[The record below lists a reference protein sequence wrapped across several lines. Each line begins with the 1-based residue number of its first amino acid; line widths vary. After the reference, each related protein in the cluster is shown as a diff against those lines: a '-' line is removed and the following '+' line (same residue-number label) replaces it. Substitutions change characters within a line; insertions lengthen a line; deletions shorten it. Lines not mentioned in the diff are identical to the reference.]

1 MKKTLAILLSLAL
14 MICMIPATA
23 ATAFGDEKTEI
34 KAADV
39 TLSPESALY
48 TGGQHKISEGKVS
61 VTVKKDSENA
71 LTKDRDYTVAWSKDG
86 VSDATPKEAGIYT
99 LTVTGMGNYTGTV
112 TKTYTI
118 KQVNLDTATI
128 ECPTLKASDFADS
141 TWTSIVANNTVTL
154 PSEKNITVK
163 IGSEVVSSSIYDA
176 VITKVDDYQIQVKVS
191 PKSGQNSNNITGTKY
206 ATFNVTTELTD
217 SAYKV
222 VGTNG
227 AAIPAAT
234 YTGYALT
241 PAVYVVPDG
250 TTVDL
255 SKRLTEGTDY
265 KVSYSNNICGNSD
278 ATVTITGMNRYSGTV
293 TGTFHIN
300 GKSISGCT
308 INVGN
313 TVQGAAPAVTVY
325 DGSKKLTEGT
335 DYEAIDAANYNT
347 NSVGSN
353 AGTVTI
359 TGKGNY
365 EGTKTTTFKVV
376 AAANNVGNMKVYQGS
391 NQLSSTSNLSG
402 TYNYYTGSSLP
413 VSGITVYTSYPGS
426 TLSTYNYDVVYE
438 YTDANGNTV
447 STTAPVNA
455 KTYAVY
461 VVGKNDYAGKQQ
473 IGAYTILPHKMS
485 KYDLN
490 ISVSMASA
498 AAEPAVTVRSAYYTN
513 TVFTKGTDY
522 TVYASS
528 YTYNGKRTVTISS
541 NGTGNLASGSISE
554 SYPVV
559 SKSISSCTVSFK
571 DGKTSAAYTGYT
583 IPVQIVVKDG
593 YYTTLTENQQYTV
606 TYKNEAGKTVS
617 SIKDAGRY
625 TIEITGKNGYTGTT
639 YLYFTVTGN
648 DISTYTVVLNK
659 TSIDA
664 TGYSVTLPK
673 VTKVYSGSTTLSS
686 SNYTVSYQNAAGT
699 TVTSAYAPGT
709 YKVAVTGTGKYS
721 GTAYATFTIV
731 GKNQTMTGVESTYK
745 VYPTSDAFKLSP
757 KATEGTFT
765 YTSSDSTVATVSST
779 GVVTPLKAGRA
790 KITIKTTGNTKYNPA
805 EFSTVIKV
813 YPTKAVITQKP
824 WTTGKSKIKVRWNKQ
839 DNVTRYEIRYSRVKS
854 FASGTYITK
863 KVDAAQ
869 NDYTT
874 QSTTIKNLKS
884 GQKYYVKV
892 RAVKEVYND
901 YGKKLTYYGAWSG
914 WRSVKVQ

>member
-23 ATAFGDEKTEI
+23 ATAWADATEEQSAAYTVTVSGIYTYNGTAQTPSITVSETQGGASVTGYTVEYYSAENTNGTALSENPKNAGKYTVKVKKEVAGSGDQSGGGTTATIKWGTATFTIAKASLGSGVTIVEKEAKLTSLVTNATQLKNYYQVELNGEAI
-34 KAADV
+34 DEDV
-39 TLSPESALY
+39 TLSATQTDDQKTSNKVTITATAKTQNVEGSYASVFDIKTNLTSSAITCSQVGTLTYNGSAQKPTFNVKLSANMQQLY
-48 TGGQHKISEGKVS
+48 ENTDYVVG
-61 VTVKKDSENA
+61 DYSENKNA
-71 LTKDRDYTVAWSKDG
+71 NEK
-86 VSDATPKEAGIYT
+86 ATTSIKGIGKYC
-99 LTVTGMGNYTGTV
+99 GTV
-112 TKTYTI
+112 TEVAYR
-118 KQVNLDTATI
+118 I
-128 ECPTLKASDFADS
+128 E
-141 TWTSIVANNTVTL
+141 
-154 PSEKNITVK
+154 
-163 IGSEVVSSSIYDA
+163 
-176 VITKVDDYQIQVKVS
+176 Q
-191 PKSGQNSNNITGTKY
+191 KSITG
-206 ATFNVTTELTD
+206 
-217 SAYKV
+217 
-222 VGTNG
+222 
-227 AAIPAAT
+227 
-234 YTGYALT
+234 
-241 PAVYVVPDG
+241 
-250 TTVDL
+250 
-255 SKRLTEGTDY
+255 
-265 KVSYSNNICGNSD
+265 SN
-278 ATVTITGMNRYSGTV
+278 TTITT
-293 TGTFHIN
+293 
-300 GKSISGCT
+300 
-308 INVGN
+308 GN
-313 TVQGAAPAVTVY
+313 TVVSAEPNIQVVC
-325 DGSKKLTEGT
+325 DGVALIKGT
-335 DYEAIDAANYNT
+335 DYELSGAET
-347 NSVGSN
+347 NSVGN
-353 AGTVTI
+353 KTFTV

-365 EGTKTTTFKVV
+365 TGIRTATLKVV
-376 AAANNVGNMKVYQGS
+376 AAANDVSNLPVYQGS
-391 NQLSSTSNLSG
+391 NQLTSNSSLSSI
-402 TYNYYTGSSLP
+402 YNYYTGSTLP
-413 VSGITVYTSYPGS
+413 AQNITVYTNKTTGS

-438 YTDANGNTV
+438 YTDANGKTV

-455 KTYAVY
+455 KKYDVY
-461 VVGKNDYAGKQQ
+461 IVGKNDYAGKQK
-473 IGAYTILPHKMS
+473 IGTYEILKHKMS

-498 AAEPAVTVRSAYYTN
+498 TAEPAVTVRSAYYTN

-522 TVYASS
+522 TVYASP
-528 YTYNGKRTVTISS
+528 YTYNGKRTVTITST
-541 NGTGNLASGSISE
+541 GTGSLEAGSVSD
-554 SYPVV
+554 SYAVV

-606 TYKNEAGKTVS
+606 TYKNEAGKAVS

-648 DISTYTVVLNK
+648 DISTYTVVLDK

-673 VTKVYSGSTTLSS
+673 VTKVYSGSTTLYST
-686 SNYTVSYQNAAGT
+686 NYTVSYQNAAGT
-699 TVTSAYAPGT
+699 TITGAYAPGT
-709 YKVAVTGTGKYS
+709 YKVAVAGAGKYS

-731 GKNQTMTGVESTYK
+731 GKNQTITGVESTYK
-745 VYPTSDAFKLSP
+745 VYPTSEAFKLTP

-765 YTSSDSTVATVSST
+765 YTSSDGSVATVSST

-813 YPTKAVITQKP
+813 YPTKAVMTKKP

-863 KVDAAQ
+863 KVNAAQ

-874 QSTTIKNLKS
+874 QSTTISNLKS

-914 WRSVKVQ
+914 WRTVVAK